1 MESLSLTLIQKDIY
15 WESPE
20 RNLRAFKTMLE
31 SIKHSSDIIVLP
43 EMFNTGFT
51 KNISLVEEFNGLTIN
66 FLTEEARKLNSVI
79 AVTIPLKYNGNI
91 YNMFIWMKPDGSYE
105 FFPKRH
111 LFSPGG
117 EHTVYK
123 SGLEKPVF
131 TYKGWKIMPLICY
144 DLRFPVW
151 SKNIVK
157 NNEFFYDLAIFT
169 ANWPSARNYHWQTLL
184 KARAI
189 ENLAY
194 VAGCNR
200 TGTDGYN
207 LSYIGNS
214 MIIDPSG
221 KVLADGG
228 ETLQKAVH
236 YSLSKTELVSYRN
249 SFPFWKDWDK
259 FEIL

>member
-20 RNLRAFKTMLE
+20 RNIRALKSMLE
-31 SIKHSSDIIVLP
+31 KLKHSSDIIVLP

-51 KNISLVEEFNGLTIN
+51 KNISLVEDFNGNTMS
-66 FLTEEARKLNSVI
+66 FLAEEAQKNNSVF
-79 AVTIPLKYNGNI
+79 AVTIPIKHNGNI
-91 YNMFIWMKPDGSYE
+91 YNMFIWMKPDGTYN

-117 EHTVYK
+117 ENTVYK
-123 SGLEKPVF
+123 AGTEKPIF
-131 TYKGWKIMPLICY
+131 TYKSWKILPLICY

-151 SKNIVK
+151 SKNTVK
-157 NNEFFYDLAIFT
+157 NNEFNYDLIIYT
-169 ANWPSARNYHWQTLL
+169 ANWPSARDYHWQTLL

-189 ENLAY
+189 ENLSY

-200 TGTDGYN
+200 TGIDGYN
-207 LSYIGNS
+207 LSYKGNS
-214 MIIDPSG
+214 LIIDPSG
-221 KVLADGG
+221 KVVADGG
-228 ETLQKAVH
+228 DAIQKAIH
-236 YSLSKTELVSYRN
+236 FSLSKTELSSYRN
-249 SFPFWKDWDK
+249 SFPFWKDWDN

>member
-20 RNLRAFKTMLE
+20 RNFKAVSNMLE
-31 SIKHSSDIIVLP
+31 TLKFSSDIIILP

-51 KNISLVEEFNGLTIN
+51 KNTSLAEDFNGITMNYLSN
-66 FLTEEARKLNSVI
+66 EANKNNAVI
-79 AVTIPLKYNGNI
+79 ASTIPIKYNNAL
-91 YNMFIWMKPDGSYE
+91 YNMFIWMKPDGTYD
-105 FFPKRH
+105 FFPKKH
-111 LFSPGG
+111 LFSIGD

-123 SGLEKPVF
+123 AGKDKVVF
-131 TYKGWKIMPLICY
+131 ECKGWKILPLICY

-157 NNEFFYDLAIFT
+157 NNEFLYDLIIYT
-169 ANWPSARNYHWQTLL
+169 ANWPSSRHSHWEDLL

-189 ENLAY
+189 ENLSY
-194 VAGCNR
+194 VAACNR
-200 TGTDGYN
+200 TGTDVHN
-207 LSYIGNS
+207 VSYKGSS
-214 MIIDPSG
+214 MIIAPDG
-221 KVLADGG
+221 KILANAG

-236 YSLSKTELVSYRN
+236 FSLSKTELASYRN
-249 SFPFWKDWDK
+249 SFPVWKDWDK